1 MRGIHVAIL
10 VILLCV
16 PFHSS
21 ITSLEENVTDQSSH
35 SCSGPNDDCDHDF
48 VTNSAEDVDQDGDW
62 TNDDSDGD
70 GIADYLDDDDD
81 NDGWPTWLECPQGRS
96 ATEDNCPGFGPAKD
110 YLSNRLF
117 NCDLPQVQLSY
128 SSPKKVEFYV
138 YIFHNESLVKL
149 GELPDNNTAAIG
161 RSMIDGKMYWINGQ
175 DFNIYSWNPENASL
189 VQPSGYASGYTRADF
204 MANGSLLVQRTSNPI
219 DSPLFIFN
227 QTFERTKV
235 AELSSG
241 GGGDLVSLLTG
252 GYLLAASNGTLF
264 TIDSSFE
271 NLTVVGDMSD
281 LDNYSGTGPKGG
293 ALLQN
298 GSFMFNSGKNLYLL
312 EGDWKDGFDSDG
324 NGANGGEAI
333 LKHTF
338 TDPDKSTGGDMA
350 TCVISS
356 DDSDGDGLPDHY
368 ENYLFF
374 TDPYNV
380 DTDFDDLDDYQEVMS
395 LPTDPLD
402 NDSDDDGL
410 SDGSEVNTHLTNP
423 LDPDSDDDWCSD
435 GNEVLNMLTNPLDI
449 DSDDDGLGDCSELGF
464 STDPL
469 DADSDDDGL
478 LDGEEVS
485 TYSTDPLDEDDDED
499 GLIDGLEVNTYNT
512 NPLDNDSDDDGCS
525 DWREVIE
532 EGTNPLVQDSNGDG
546 VLDCIIPTLVSYE
559 PWIWVLYLD
568 EKISN
573 STPMISGEQPT
584 QWQISPSLPEGL
596 TLQSGI
602 INGSSDQRWEMQN
615 HTITWSG
622 PGGSG
627 SENVVLVIMEKAPQI
642 SYPQESYTLKVGE
655 PFYLNVSN
663 VGGSATQWSL
673 NDSLPQGLV
682 FEDGNIQ
689 GTPLW
694 SSQPIELEV
703 RAYGPDE
710 FDSTILT
717 LEVESIEIVIEEEKP
732 PGNELF
738 PGLLLDMLVPCLIIF
753 AALLLLS
760 ILLVQ
765 EDEEVE
771 LEEE

>member
-1 MRGIHVAIL
+1 MVL
-10 VILLCV
+10 VLLLTV
-16 PFHSS
+16 PFQNS
-21 ITSLEENVTDQSSH
+21 ITTLEHDVPNQTSH
-35 SCSGPNDDCDHDF
+35 SCSGPNDDCDRDL

-70 GIADYLDDDDD
+70 GIADYLDEDDDG
-81 NDGWPTWLECPQGRS
+81 DGWPTWLECPEGRT

-128 SSPKKVEFYV
+128 ASPKKVEFYV
-138 YIFHNESLVKL
+138 YMFHNESLVKL

-175 DFNIYSWNPENASL
+175 DFSIYSWTPTNVSL
-189 VQPSGYASGYTRADF
+189 VQPSGYSSGYTRADF

-219 DSPLFIFN
+219 DSPLYIFN
-227 QTFERTKV
+227 QTFHRTKV

-241 GGGDLVSLLTG
+241 GGGDIVSLLTG
-252 GYLLAASNGTLF
+252 GYLLTASDGTLY
-264 TIDSSFE
+264 TIDTQFE
-271 NLTVVGDMSD
+271 NLTTIGDMSD
-281 LDNYSGTGPKGG
+281 LDNYSGTGPKGS

-298 GSFMFNSGKNLYLL
+298 GSLMFNSGKNLYLL

-324 NGANGGEAI
+324 NGANGGKAI
-333 LKHTF
+333 LKHIF

-380 DTDFDDLDDYQEVMS
+380 DTDFDDLGDYQEVMS

-410 SDGSEVNTHLTNP
+410 SDGSEVNTHLTDP
-423 LDPDSDDDWCSD
+423 LDSDSDDDWCSD
-435 GNEVLNMLTNPLDI
+435 GNEVLNMSTNPLDV
-449 DSDDDGLGDCSELGF
+449 DSDGDGLGDCSEIGF
-464 STDPL
+464 STNPL
-469 DADSDDDGL
+469 DNDTDDDGLIDGSEINIHLTNPLDNDSDDDGL
-478 LDGEEVS
+478 LDG
-485 TYSTDPLDEDDDED
+485 
-499 GLIDGLEVNTYNT
+499 IEVNTYNT
-512 NPLDNDSDDDGCS
+512 NPLDDDSDDDGCS

-532 EGTNPLVQDSNGDG
+532 EGTNPLLQDSNGDG
-546 VLDCIIPTLVSYE
+546 ILDCIVPTDVSYH
-559 PWIWVLYLD
+559 PWMWVLYLND
-568 EKISN
+568 DINN
-573 STPMISGEQPT
+573 STPTISGEQPT
-584 QWQISPSLPEGL
+584 QWTITPELPEGL
-596 TLQSGI
+596 SFQSGTI
-602 INGSSDQRWEMQN
+602 IGSSPERWEMNN
-615 HTITWSG
+615 HTISWSG

-627 SENVVLVIMEKAPQI
+627 SMNVVLVIMEKGPQI
-642 SYPQESYTLKVGE
+642 SYPLESYTLNVGE
-655 PFYLNVSN
+655 TFSLNVTN
-663 VGGSATQWSL
+663 IGGSVVQWSL
-673 NDSLPQGLV
+673 NDSLPLGLTLV
-682 FEDGNIQ
+682 DGNIQ
-689 GTPLW
+689 GTPLR
-694 SSQPIELEV
+694 SSQPVDIEI

-710 FDSTILT
+710 FDSTILQF
-717 LEVESIEIVIEEEKP
+717 EVNPIEQVIEKEKNS
-732 PGNELF
+732 GNELF